1 MDAEQRDL
9 LLSMAYLYSACDRER
24 RALPL
29 LLLVAAEHPTDRDC
43 LRALA
48 HAYTA
53 AGQGDLA
60 MTVVERLETLEGEPY
75 SRGLLLLRSRALHA
89 QSRLPEA
96 RACFA
101 RYAGTPRS
109 EQAHAQRGYVA

>member
-9 LLSMAYLYSACDRER
+9 LLSIAFLHLTCGRER

-29 LLLVAAEHPTDRDC
+29 LLLVAANNPDDPDC

-53 AGQGDLA
+53 
-60 MTVVERLETLEGEPY
+60 T
-75 SRGLLLLRSRALHA
+75 SRGELALVVLDRLDVGAGEAGTVALLRARALHQA
-89 QSRLPEA
+89 GRLDEA

-101 RYAGTPRS
+101 VFSSAAIRTA
-109 EQAHAQRGYVA
+109 A

>member
-9 LLSMAYLYSACDRER
+9 LLSMAYLYSACNRER

-29 LLLVAAEHPTDRDC
+29 LLLVATEHPADRDC
-43 LRALA
+43 LRSLA
-48 HAYTA
+48 HVYTA
-53 AGQGDLA
+53 TDQGDLA
-60 MTVVERLETLEGEPY
+60 MTVIERLETLEGEPC

-89 QSRLPEA
+89 QSKLTEA

-101 RYAGTPRS
+101 RYADAPATDAAGN
-109 EQAHAQRGYVA
+109 VA

>member
-60 MTVVERLETLEGEPY
+60 MMVIERLESLEGEPC

-89 QSRLPEA
+89 QSRLAEA
-96 RACFA
+96 RACFR
-101 RYAGTPRS
+101 RYA
-109 EQAHAQRGYVA
+109 EAEEAA

>member
-9 LLSMAYLYSACDRER
+9 LLSIAFLHIASRHER

-29 LLLVAAEHPTDRDC
+29 LLLVAAERPDDRDC

-53 AGQGDLA
+53 MGRGELALVVLDRLAAGGD
-60 MTVVERLETLEGEPY
+60 EP
-75 SRGLLLLRSRALHA
+75 RVIALLRARALHRA
-89 QSRLPEA
+89 GRLDEA
-96 RACFA
+96 RHCFA
-101 RYAGTPRS
+101 AFTGLG
-109 EQAHAQRGYVA
+109 AAA